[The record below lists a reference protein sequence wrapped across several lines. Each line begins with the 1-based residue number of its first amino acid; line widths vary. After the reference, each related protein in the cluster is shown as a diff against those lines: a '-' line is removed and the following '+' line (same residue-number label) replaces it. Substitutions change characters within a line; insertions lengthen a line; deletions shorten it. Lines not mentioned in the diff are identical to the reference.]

1 MNIKPVRHAAGT
13 TTARPATTTTTT
25 TTTTRTPTTSVMTPQ
40 YWRKDQQMR
49 ENLLKVW
56 RYWKKKERPL
66 YRERSN
72 YKWRRS
78 VVGAGCVGW
87 FWEPLPQFF
96 HTIRSIQ
103 MWEPSITDLL
113 ILYSPKF
120 LNPPTPKKSICPL
133 DPHHGDAFTGL
144 TNMYVSPILHL
155 LALRKMDRLFKITVF
170 AEACCEP
177 SGQPANGSRHSAG
190 KQEEGPATSSFQ

>member
-1 MNIKPVRHAAGT
+1 MKILKRNKERQLEAD
-13 TTARPATTTTTT
+13 R
-25 TTTTRTPTTSVMTPQ
+25 
-40 YWRKDQQMR
+40 RKD
-49 ENLLKVW
+49 
-56 RYWKKKERPL
+56 
-66 YRERSN
+66 
-72 YKWRRS
+72 KWRRR
-78 VVGAGCVGW
+78 VLAGYVGR

-144 TNMYVSPILHL
+144 TNMYVSPILHM
-155 LALRKMDRLFKITVF
+155 LALRRWIDCLRLLFLQKHVANRVANLLMGRGILLANRKKDPPHLLF
-170 AEACCEP
+170 SRSLNCEVL
-177 SGQPANGSRHSAG
+177 SIQWNSVSESHL
-190 KQEEGPATSSFQ
+190 K